1 MEHWAKTIPDAQFLC
16 VCVESKQVAL
26 AFHKMFR
33 FENCMNGY
41 IPSRPYFPVGYG
53 QLGCSGFIVSDK
65 DGCFVSRKTRAFLQY
80 GEHAFREV
88 EAILETLISKEEE
101 ETKDDNENENGMAPP
116 TKLEISRGDP
126 ANKKQKKVSKRNS
139 VESNAFSRFV
149 HCRISYNFHFLC
161 YFTLFLQTQE
171 ESKKT
176 VKAPPSVG
184 VDSMDHEHEECTN
197 SFNRVFGDPSLDNL
211 QELYDIL
218 KAHFHHEEELI
229 ETYMPSKAVSSFSA
243 VDSHKQDHGR
253 ILKIAET
260 ELEKAALAACAA
272 NEGGV

>member
-101 ETKDDNENENGMAPP
+101 ETKDDNDNENGMAPP

-126 ANKKQKKVSKRNS
+126 ANKKQKK
-139 VESNAFSRFV
+139 ED
-149 HCRISYNFHFLC
+149 
-161 YFTLFLQTQE
+161 
-171 ESKKT
+171 SKKT

-197 SFNRVFGDPSLDNL
+197 SFNRLFDDPSLDNL